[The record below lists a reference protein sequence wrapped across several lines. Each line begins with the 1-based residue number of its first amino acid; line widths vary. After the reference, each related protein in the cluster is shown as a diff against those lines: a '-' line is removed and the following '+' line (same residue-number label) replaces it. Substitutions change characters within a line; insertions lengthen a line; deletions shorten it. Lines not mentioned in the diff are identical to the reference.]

1 MQNIKLNRKGR
12 KGFTLVEVALAVA
25 VGLIVIGGAIVG
37 FNAVRENASNSSARQ
52 KVDAAVGIVEN
63 LAASRNQIY
72 PTSGVTAA
80 GAAGDS
86 LFATTWKAQRPDWN
100 ANPWGGLNTDSDAA
114 AGNGVTEFA
123 AASFGHASQATAD
136 AVVDP
141 ATPSVVAPAA
151 GATDGA
157 GNLIYQTA
165 LATGPWGRVADSE
178 TGVGA
183 LATLKTVK
191 GYYIA
196 LYDKGGN
203 PFWYTKGGK

>member
-63 LAASRNQIY
+63 IAASRNQIY
-72 PTSGVTAA
+72 PTSGVLADGVT
-80 GAAGDS
+80 AGDS
-86 LFATTWKAQRPDWN
+86 IFATTWKAQRPDWN
-100 ANPWGGLNTDSDAA
+100 ANPWGGLNTDSAPT
-114 AGNGVTEFA
+114 GNGVTEFP
-123 AASFGHASQATAD
+123 AASFGQANQAAAD
-136 AVVDP
+136 AL
-141 ATPSVVAPAA
+141 AAASVTAPAA